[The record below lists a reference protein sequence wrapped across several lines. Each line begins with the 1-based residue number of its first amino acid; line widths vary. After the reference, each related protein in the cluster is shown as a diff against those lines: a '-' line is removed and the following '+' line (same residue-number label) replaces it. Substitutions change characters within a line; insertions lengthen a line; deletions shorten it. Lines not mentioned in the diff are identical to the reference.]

1 MQLFSI
7 FCINA
12 DAQTIGTVTDKIFTF
27 ISLDLH
33 DGHTVDE
40 IVISSGKVTKPGND
54 WPLRS
59 NGTREWIT
67 GNGLQG
73 MTKAVEHFD
82 VLIVGAGISGIG
94 AACHL
99 TKKSPNHSFAILE
112 GRENLG
118 GTWDLFRYPGI
129 RSDSDMYTLGYSFK
143 PWTEKNAIADGD
155 KILDYL
161 NETVDENG
169 FRDKIRF
176 RHKVLRSNWSAAD
189 NRWHVEAVL
198 GEDEKVT
205 FSCNYL
211 FMCSGYYNY
220 DQGYMPDFEGV
231 EAFKGPIIHPQK
243 WDQGLAY
250 SGKKVIVIGSG
261 ATAVTLVPSMAKDAA
276 HVTMLQRSPTYVVSR
291 PAADKIALFLKKW
304 LSAKIAYKLVRTK
317 NVLMTI
323 FMYNLARKKPE
334 GFKAKLL
341 EMVREEMGP
350 DYDVDTHFTPSYKPW
365 DQRLCLVPDADLFDC
380 IKNGSASVVTNH
392 IERFTEKGILLKSGE
407 TLEADI
413 IVPAT
418 GLRLQSLGGMELAV
432 NDKTVDISKTTN
444 YKGMSLSNVPNFAWT
459 VGYTNASWTL
469 KADLTADYVC
479 RLLNHMEK
487 NGYQNCTPV
496 LRGDEAGEA
505 PLLDFTSGYIQR
517 SIADLPKQGAV
528 PPWKNHQNYIA
539 DLMHLKF
546 EKVDDGIMNFG

>member
-1 MQLFSI
+1 MTESI
-7 FCINA
+7 
-12 DAQTIGTVTDKIFTF
+12 
-27 ISLDLH
+27 
-33 DGHTVDE
+33 
-40 IVISSGKVTKPGND
+40 
-54 WPLRS
+54 
-59 NGTREWIT
+59 
-67 GNGLQG
+67 
-73 MTKAVEHFD
+73 EHFD

-94 AACHL
+94 AAYHL
-99 TKKSPNHSFAILE
+99 LKNSPNRSFTILE
-112 GRENLG
+112 GREQLG

-143 PWTEKNAIADGD
+143 PWKDENAIADGH

-176 RHKVLRSNWSAAD
+176 GHKVLRSNWSSKD
-189 NRWHVEAVL
+189 SRWYVEAVR
-198 GEDEKVT
+198 GEGEPVT
-205 FSCNYL
+205 ISCNYL

-231 EAFKGPIIHPQK
+231 EDFSGPIVHPQK
-243 WDQGLAY
+243 WDTSLDY
-250 SGKKVIVIGSG
+250 TDKKIVVIGSG

-276 HVTMLQRSPTYVVSR
+276 HVTMLQRSPTYIVSR
-291 PAADKIALFLKKW
+291 PAQDKIAIWLRKW
-304 LSAKIAYKLVRTK
+304 LPVRWAYKLVRSK

-323 FMYNLARKKPE
+323 LMFNLARKRPE
-334 GFKAKLL
+334 GFKKKLL

-350 DYDVDTHFTPSYKPW
+350 DFDVDTHFTPSYNPW
-365 DQRLCLVPDADLFDC
+365 DQRLCLVPDSDLFDC
-380 IKNGSASVVTNH
+380 IKDGSASVVTNH
-392 IERFTEKGILLKSGE
+392 IERFTENGIRLKDGQE
-407 TLEADI
+407 LEADI

-418 GLRLQSLGGMELAV
+418 GLQLQSLGGMELAV
-432 NDKTVDISKTTN
+432 NGEDVDIAKTTN

-487 NGYQNCTPV
+487 RGYKVCNPV
-496 LRGDEAGEA
+496 LTGDDAGDE
-505 PLLDFTSGYIQR
+505 PLLTFTSGYIQR
-517 SIADLPKQGAV
+517 SIADLPKQGSV

-546 EKVDDGIMNFG
+546 EKVDDGIMQFS